1 MKSKNTLPT
10 HRQLLIES
18 MELLFSGK
26 KAKAKRTLK
35 KAEMAIDKFY
45 QK

>member
-10 HRQLLIES
+10 HRKLLIES

-26 KAKAKRTLK
+26 TSKAKKTLK
-35 KAEMAIDKFY
+35 KAELEIDKFY